1 MGCNI
6 RRPRQRGRNPIPIFR
21 LESYLYGPHGREEM
35 ADDRVCGHFDCH
47 VGGDGCM
54 IVDRGC
60 TDSHTV

>member
-1 MGCNI
+1 MTSGGPGSAAGI
-6 RRPRQRGRNPIPIFR
+6 QFRSFR
-21 LESYLYGPHGREEM
+21 LESYLYGPHGTEEM
-35 ADDRVCGHFDCH
+35 TDDRVCGHFDCH